1 MRTTLGRK
9 IVTIMSGI
17 ILAAAMFINT
27 PAEVMAYQ
35 PTVGIVS
42 AAAAKVRKEP
52 NTSSDVVGSVL
63 KGSSVTV
70 TDEVTD
76 SAGSKWYKVTFEGN
90 TGYIRSDLL
99 IKATVSTPNT
109 VQTTTQT
116 VPVIT
121 AGSKPAATTA
131 TPIAETKAYVNY
143 KSVVVRQG
151 ASTDHEVMGSVT
163 ENTSVIITGEANGAN
178 GRKWY
183 QIRYTNQ
190 SGREVIGFV
199 RADLLTVGDPPAA
212 AAAPEAPADE
222 PAEPAPEE
230 GAEAGAGEGG
240 EGTEAPEGEEAP
252 PDGSE
257 EAPTEAPAEAP
268 AEDPAPAEPQAKP
281 DYEMVFTQND
291 QGVEEWFLYD
301 HVNGTRP
308 ALSNLQAAAEAGANR
323 GDADEEELSVQKIII
338 IALGAAV
345 AILVI
350 VIVLLLFKIK
360 DLNDDEYDDDDDD
373 DDDEEDDDDDEEDD
387 DEEDDEEEEKEKKKP
402 RKRSMADSLKAV
414 NNAGSA
420 KIAREKEKG
429 ITIKNVEYIPE
440 EEPFEP
446 GRPVVSKPQTKRKAK
461 NFLIDDDEFEFEFLN
476 MDDRN

>member
-17 ILAAAMFINT
+17 VLAAVMFINA

-52 NTSSDVVGSVL
+52 STSSDVVGSVL

-99 IKATVSTPNT
+99 IKATVTTPNS

-116 VPVIT
+116 VQAAAT
-121 AGSKPAATTA
+121 GSKPATTTA

-163 ENTSVIITGEANGAN
+163 GNTPVIIIGEANGAN

-212 AAAPEAPADE
+212 AAPAETPAE

-230 GAEAGAGEGG
+230 GAG
-240 EGTEAPEGEEAP
+240 EGTETPAEG
-252 PDGSE
+252 
-257 EAPTEAPAEAP
+257 EAPAEGGEEVP
-268 AEDPAPAEPQAKP
+268 EEVPVEEPAPEEPAAKP

-301 HVNGTRP
+301 NINGTRQ
-308 ALSNLQAAAEAGANR
+308 ALSNLQAAAEAGASI
-323 GDADEEELSVQKIII
+323 GEADEEELSVQKIII

-345 AILVI
+345 AILLI
-350 VIVLLLFKIK
+350 IIVLLLFKIK
-360 DLNDDEYDDDDDD
+360 DLNDDEYDDDEDDD
-373 DDDEEDDDDDEEDD
+373 DDDDDDDDEDDDEEDDDD
-387 DEEDDEEEEKEKKKP
+387 EEEEKKKP
-402 RKRSMADSLKAV
+402 RKKRSMADNLKAV

-420 KIAREKEKG
+420 KIAKEKEKG

-446 GRPVVSKPQTKRKAK
+446 GRSVVSKPQAKRKAK

>member
-1 MRTTLGRK
+1 M
-9 IVTIMSGI
+9 
-17 ILAAAMFINT
+17 
-27 PAEVMAYQ
+27 
-35 PTVGIVS
+35 
-42 AAAAKVRKEP
+42 
-52 NTSSDVVGSVL
+52 
-63 KGSSVTV
+63 
-70 TDEVTD
+70 
-76 SAGSKWYKVTFEGN
+76 
-90 TGYIRSDLL
+90 
-99 IKATVSTPNT
+99 
-109 VQTTTQT
+109 
-116 VPVIT
+116 
-121 AGSKPAATTA
+121 
-131 TPIAETKAYVNY
+131 
-143 KSVVVRQG
+143 
-151 ASTDHEVMGSVT
+151 
-163 ENTSVIITGEANGAN
+163 IITGEANGAN

-222 PAEPAPEE
+222 PAEPAP
-230 GAEAGAGEGG
+230 EAGAGEGG

-301 HVNGTRP
+301 NINGTRQ

-360 DLNDDEYDDDDDD
+360 DLNDDEYDDDD